1 MKEQSELEERK
12 TPKSKAHPDTFLAQ
26 PRRPTGQR
34 KRPKTSLD
42 VPLIGQ
48 NQQKSGPV
56 YSAMCV
62 EELKPKTVIF
72 DIFSASAM
80 TSQKNKG
87 ESAMGMSDSSITE

>member
-12 TPKSKAHPDTFLAQ
+12 TPKSKAHQDTFLSQ
-26 PRRPTGQR
+26 TRRPTGQR

-42 VPLIGQ
+42 EPLISQ
-48 NQQKSGPV
+48 NKYQSGPV

-62 EELKPKTVIF
+62 EELEPKTVIF
-72 DIFSASAM
+72 DVFSASAM

-87 ESAMGMSDSSITE
+87 ESAMGMSDSSITQ